1 MCIMTSQKQL
11 QHIISTAIY
20 IHQKA
25 TKLKP
30 LTGEVSIIAHIITIK
45 SSPEKPWALAFIWM
59 TLDTHYPTKQCCRPS
74 TGNGTAQWRWIPSAG
89 QCALRHCQNSS
100 ETDRR
105 M

>member
-11 QHIISTAIY
+11 QHISIAIY

-30 LTGEVSIIAHIITIK
+30 LRGKVSIIAHIVTIK
-45 SSPEKPWALAFIWM
+45 SSAKKPWTLAFMWM
-59 TLDTHYPTKQCCRPS
+59 TLDTHYPTKQYCRPS

-100 ETDRR
+100 ETVRR